1 MVWYYVHH
9 DVNTGWLE
17 PRGIGVR
24 SKEERREDLVSTVQ
38 GGQREDLGCMVQGGQ
53 REDLVCTVQGGQ
65 REDPVCGTIVAVE
78 DPPSYCSW
86 DQNPIRRT
94 SWNGNFPNAVNTSE
108 GPYVTVNRTRAVR
121 R

>member
-1 MVWYYVHH
+1 MRLYLIPLTQLVVWYYVHH

-24 SKEERREDLVSTVQ
+24 SKEERREDLVGT
-38 GGQREDLGCMVQGGQ
+38 VQGGQ
-53 REDLVCTVQGGQ
+53 REDLVC
-65 REDPVCGTIVAVE
+65 GTIVAVE
-78 DPPSYCSW
+78 EPPLYCDW
-86 DQNPIRRT
+86 DQNSIRRT
-94 SWNGNFPNAVNTSE
+94 SWNGNFPNALNTSE